1 MITETQ
7 KDMVKQDELVKYA
20 LTHGIIDFDELEE
33 RVEAMRRKDY
43 LKQHTSKIW
52 QNEHGQW
59 LTHIRDKKGK
69 RQLRYR
75 KSKEELEDFLV
86 EFYKKQ
92 VKYEYIKDVFEAWSK
107 EKLEYGEI
115 QKQSYDKYC
124 AEFKRFFKADL
135 PICRKKMNNITELD
149 IEQFIKECIRDHHL
163 TRKTYSNLSLLL
175 NGIFKYAKKHG
186 FTDVSIS
193 SFMGDLQLPKNIFD
207 KKYKPKDKEVFD
219 EDEIVLVTEYL
230 KTNPDIWNLGLL
242 LQFQTGMRIGEI
254 AALKWEDVDE
264 KERCIHVHRTEK
276 KYKKDDGKWTVDAQD
291 LTKTEAGTRSI
302 ILPSTAM
309 ETIRKARVI
318 NPDGEYVFM
327 NEGIRIR
334 ENTFNK
340 RLERA
345 CKKLDIPVRST
356 HKIRKTY
363 GTTLL
368 DAHVDDS
375 FVAQQMGHTDVATTR
390 KLYYYS
396 NKNRQNKQRQI
407 EAAISF

>member
-1 MITETQ
+1 MITENRIGEEKRQ
-7 KDMVKQDELVKYA
+7 ELVKYA
-20 LTHGIIDFDELEE
+20 LTHDIIDFNDLEM
-33 RVEAMRRKDY
+33 RVEEMRRREF
-43 LKQHTSKIW
+43 LNQHTTKIW

-59 LTHIRDKKGK
+59 LTYVRDKDGK
-69 RQLRYR
+69 RHLRYR
-75 KSKEELEDFLV
+75 STKEELEDYLV

-92 VKYEYIKDVFEAWSK
+92 VKYDYIKDVFEAWSK
-107 EKLEYGEI
+107 EKLEFGEI

-124 AEFKRFFKADL
+124 AEYYRFFRPEL
-135 PICRKKMNNITELD
+135 PICRKKMHNITELD
-149 IEQFIKECIRDHHL
+149 LELFIKGCIRDHHL

-175 NGIFKYAKKHG
+175 NGIFKYAKKRG
-186 FTDVSIS
+186 ITDLSIS
-193 SFMGDLQLPKNIFD
+193 SFMGDLQLPKNIFE
-207 KKYKPKDKEVFD
+207 KKYKQKDKEVFD
-219 EDEIVLVTEYL
+219 EDEIILVTEYL
-230 KTNPDIWNLGLL
+230 KENPDIWNLGLL

-254 AALKWEDVDE
+254 SALKWEDVDE
-264 KERCIHVHRTEK
+264 KERCIHVQRTEK

-309 ETIRKARVI
+309 ETIRKTREI

-368 DAHVDDS
+368 DARVDDS

-390 KLYYYS
+390 KLYYFS
-396 NKNRQNKQRQI
+396 NKNRRNKQRQI